1 MFKGALSSVLG
12 VKVKALVGTFN
23 KERAL
28 VGAFSGNWETSQK
41 FADSSGTGKYSPG
54 DRVAAAVAHHVGVVA
69 IEHVAV
75 VPVAE
80 HAHAVVVVH
89 VAPCNLQMY
98 FGGGGNEETLYHKS
112 NAKVIHQQMSDG
124 KMGKIFDF
132 GLLLLLLS
140 KYLQI
145 QCIAV

>member
-1 MFKGALSSVLG
+1 M
-12 VKVKALVGTFN
+12 KALVGTFN
-23 KERAL
+23 KEKAI
-28 VGAFSGNWETSQK
+28 VEAFSGNWETSRK
-41 FADSSGTGKYSPG
+41 LADSSGKYSPG
-54 DRVAAAVAHHVGVVA
+54 DGVAAAVAHHVGVVA
-69 IEHVAV
+69 IEHAAV

-98 FGGGGNEETLYHKS
+98 FGGGGNEETLNHKS

>member
-1 MFKGALSSVLG
+1 MKLRESWLT
-12 VKVKALVGTFN
+12 ALVF
-23 KERAL
+23 
-28 VGAFSGNWETSQK
+28 
-41 FADSSGTGKYSPG
+41 SPG
-54 DRVAAAVAHHVGVVA
+54 DGVAAAVAHHAGA

-75 VPVAE
+75 VTVAEHAVAEHAVAE

-98 FGGGGNEETLYHKS
+98 CGGGGNEETLNHKS

>member
-1 MFKGALSSVLG
+1 M
-12 VKVKALVGTFN
+12 
-23 KERAL
+23 
-28 VGAFSGNWETSQK
+28 
-41 FADSSGTGKYSPG
+41 
-54 DRVAAAVAHHVGVVA
+54 VA

-75 VPVAE
+75 VTVAEHVVAEHAVAEHVVAEHVTRHVAE

-98 FGGGGNEETLYHKS
+98 FGGGGNEETLNHKS

>member
-1 MFKGALSSVLG
+1 M
-12 VKVKALVGTFN
+12 N
-23 KERAL
+23 
-28 VGAFSGNWETSQK
+28 
-41 FADSSGTGKYSPG
+41 FANSPG
-54 DRVAAAVAHHVGVVA
+54 DGVAAAVAHHAGVVA

-75 VPVAE
+75 VTVAEHAVAE

-98 FGGGGNEETLYHKS
+98 FGGGGNEETLNHKS

>member
-1 MFKGALSSVLG
+1 MVT
-12 VKVKALVGTFN
+12 V
-23 KERAL
+23 
-28 VGAFSGNWETSQK
+28 
-41 FADSSGTGKYSPG
+41 
-54 DRVAAAVAHHVGVVA
+54 
-69 IEHVAV
+69 EHVAV
-75 VPVAE
+75 VTVAEHVTRHVAEHAVAE

-98 FGGGGNEETLYHKS
+98 FGGGGNEETLNHKS

>member
-1 MFKGALSSVLG
+1 MRTRVAILHVL
-12 VKVKALVGTFN
+12 LR
-23 KERAL
+23 EL
-28 VGAFSGNWETSQK
+28 GNSRKLT
-41 FADSSGTGKYSPG
+41 DSSGKYSPG
-54 DRVAAAVAHHVGVVA
+54 DGVAAAVAHHVGVVA
-69 IEHVAV
+69 IEHAGV

>member
-1 MFKGALSSVLG
+1 MFKMSQNHSDMKNLFSQV
-12 VKVKALVGTFN
+12 
-23 KERAL
+23 E
-28 VGAFSGNWETSQK
+28 AFSGNWETSRK
-41 FADSSGTGKYSPG
+41 LADSSGKYSPG
-54 DRVAAAVAHHVGVVA
+54 DGVAAAVAHHVGVVA
-69 IEHVAV
+69 IEHAAV
-75 VPVAE
+75 VPVAEHAVAKHGVAE

-98 FGGGGNEETLYHKS
+98 FRGGGNEETLYHKS